1 MKGFYRF
8 FIVIICCL
16 TTITML
22 GQNNTIKL
30 NFKEFSEADKEKL
43 NAAEELY
50 IDLEYQ
56 KALPLYEELKASY
69 PEEDYISYRLG
80 MCYLE
85 REDSYQK
92 AVETLKPVAEK
103 FPESADI
110 KFYLGKAYHLNYQFD
125 EAIKELN
132 EYLGQKIIK
141 SQRPITE
148 RLIQNCENAKKLVEN
163 PIEVDIANIGAPINS
178 DASEYV
184 PVVSSDEKVM
194 IFTYM
199 GEKSKRGMEDVF
211 RTEKKKDGTWKTPK
225 PLGDN
230 INGIDHDASIAIS
243 PDGQKLFVYR
253 DDPKKKGEIY
263 YSELKGKRWDTP
275 KPLLGDVNSNHWEG
289 SCSLSADGKTLY
301 FTSDKPEGFGGRDI
315 YKATLIN
322 DSIWGNVENLGATIN
337 TPYNDD
343 APFFHPD
350 GRTLVFSSEGHNSM
364 GGYDVFHTRLKDDG
378 TWKAPENIGHP
389 INSPDRDT
397 YYVLSADGK
406 TGYFS
411 SGRAGGQGKQDIYTV
426 VPGLVG
432 YKPAVAMVSGMVTL
446 NNKPYAAEITVNFKD
461 NKRLYTKTENNTES
475 GEYLTTLPSSHEYV
489 VEYKLKDFDF
499 SKLKGDSII
508 TKTLTIAESDTMVKM
523 DVNIKFFTDSFIVE
537 ENKKITETNK
547 KTKAKGLIFKV
558 QIAAYSFPKNYD
570 HKRLKGLGKVEELV
584 LEDNITRFTI
594 GGEFKTF
601 EKASKHNEKVKARG
615 QTDAFITA
623 IYEGKR
629 VYLQDLID
637 KGIFKKPEEAT
648 QEENIE
654 E

>member
-1 MKGFYRF
+1 MRGFKHF
-8 FIVIICCL
+8 FIVIICC
-16 TTITML
+16 TATISIF

-30 NFKEFSEADKEKL
+30 NFKSFSDDDKKKL
-43 NAAEELY
+43 NTAEELY
-50 IDLEYQ
+50 IDLDYQ
-56 KALPLYEELKASY
+56 GAQPLYEELNAAY
-69 PEEDYISYRLG
+69 PQEDYISYRLG

-85 REDSYQK
+85 KEDSYAK
-92 AVETLKPVAEK
+92 AVETLNPVAEK
-103 FPESADI
+103 HPEAADI

-148 RLIQNCENAKKLVEN
+148 RLIQNCENAKKLVDN
-163 PIEVDIANIGAPINS
+163 PIEVDITNVGGPINS
-178 DASEYV
+178 EAAEYV

-194 IFTYM
+194 LFTYA
-199 GEKSKRGMEDVF
+199 GTKSKRGMEDVF
-211 RTEKKKDGTWKTPK
+211 RTEKKKDGTWGYPK
-225 PLGDN
+225 ALGDN
-230 INGIDHDASIAIS
+230 INGIDNDACIALS
-243 PDGQKLFVYR
+243 PDGQVLFVYR

-263 YSELKGKRWDTP
+263 YSKLKGKKWDTP
-275 KPLLGDVNSNHWEG
+275 IPLLGEVNSNHWEG

-301 FTSDKPEGFGGRDI
+301 FTSDKPGGLGGRDI

-322 DSIWGNVENLGATIN
+322 DSIWGNVENLGPTIN

-364 GGYDVFHTRLKDDG
+364 GGYDVFHTQLKVDS
-378 TWKAPENIGHP
+378 TWKPVENIGYP

-411 SGRAGGQGKQDIYTV
+411 SGRSGGHGKQDIYTV
-426 VPGLVG
+426 IPGLIG
-432 YKPAVAMVSGMVTL
+432 YKPAIAMISGIVTL
-446 NNKPYAAEITVNFKD
+446 NDVPHAAEITVNFTD
-461 NKRLYTKTENNTES
+461 NKRLYTNTEANSES
-475 GEYLTTLPSSHEYV
+475 GEYLATLPTSHEYT
-489 VEYKLKDFDF
+489 VEYKLKGFDF

-508 TKTLTIAESDTMVKM
+508 IKTFAVAESDTMVKM
-523 DVNIKFFTDSFIVE
+523 DVPIKFYTDSFIVE
-537 ENKKITETNK
+537 ENKKIAETNK
-547 KTKAKGLIFKV
+547 KIKAKGLIFKV

-570 HKRLKGLGKVEELV
+570 YKRLKGLGKVEELV

-601 EKASKHNEKVKARG
+601 EKASKHNEKVKAKG

-637 KGIFKKPEEAT
+637 KGIFKKPEEDVL
-648 QEENIE
+648 EE
-654 E
+654 